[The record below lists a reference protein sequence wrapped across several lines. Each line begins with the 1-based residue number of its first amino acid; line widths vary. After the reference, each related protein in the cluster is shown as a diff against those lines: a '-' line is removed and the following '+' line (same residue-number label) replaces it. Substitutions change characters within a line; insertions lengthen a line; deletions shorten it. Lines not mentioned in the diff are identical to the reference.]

1 MLDKE
6 IEKNRYNNEANK
18 ALEGNKF
25 FSVNKLTQPLKMPY
39 IFYQKLIS
47 DYSHKGSFVL
57 EIGAGMGENTK
68 FLLATEAK
76 VCATDISEYSLSVI
90 EKRFNNDKLTT
101 KVADMEKLPFAG
113 QSFDI
118 IVSAGSLSYG
128 DNDKVLD
135 EIYRVLKNKGVFIA
149 IDSLNNNPIYRLNR
163 CLHYLKGE
171 RSLST
176 IARMPD
182 LKLLRKYE
190 QKFGKIK
197 TKFFGSI
204 SFLTP
209 LMIKVF
215 DGKMSTKISD
225 TIDRIFAIK
234 KSAFKFVLIVEK
246 Q

>member
-1 MLDKE
+1 MNDKE
-6 IEKNRYNNEANK
+6 IEKNRYNNSAIG
-18 ALEGNKF
+18 ALENN
-25 FSVNKLTQPLKMPY
+25 SILNIDELMLPLRVPY
-39 IFYQKLIS
+39 IHYRKMIQEYVDES
-47 DYSHKGSFVL
+47 TNVL

-76 VCATDISEYSLSVI
+76 VCATDISEHSLSVI

-101 KVADMEKLPFAG
+101 KVADMEKLPFAD

-128 DNDKVLD
+128 DNDIVMN
-135 EIYRVLKNKGVFIA
+135 EIYRVLKNKGAFIA

-163 CLHYLKGE
+163 YLHYLKGE

-215 DGKMSTKISD
+215 GEKMSTKISD

>member
-1 MLDKE
+1 
-6 IEKNRYNNEANK
+6 
-18 ALEGNKF
+18 
-25 FSVNKLTQPLKMPY
+25 
-39 IFYQKLIS
+39 
-47 DYSHKGSFVL
+47 
-57 EIGAGMGENTK
+57 
-68 FLLATEAK
+68 
-76 VCATDISEYSLSVI
+76 
-90 EKRFNNDKLTT
+90 
-101 KVADMEKLPFAG
+101 MEKLPFAD

-128 DNDKVLD
+128 DNDIVM
-135 EIYRVLKNKGVFIA
+135 
-149 IDSLNNNPIYRLNR
+149 NNNPIYRLNR
-163 CLHYLKGE
+163 YLHYLKGE

-215 DGKMSTKISD
+215 GEKMSTKISD